1 MTNHPKDRHVVAAAV
16 ECGAH
21 VIVTSNLKDFPP
33 AALLKCGVESR
44 HPDSFLLSLYSH
56 ASSEVESRLHDQAA
70 TIGRTL
76 PELLRTLAI
85 GIPRFAAAVAAAR
98 GLDL

>member
-33 AALLKCGVESR
+33 AALLKCGLRRAIQTPFYYVFIAVIRQRSN
-44 HPDSFLLSLYSH
+44 HGF
-56 ASSEVESRLHDQAA
+56 
-70 TIGRTL
+70 TIRRRRSA
-76 PELLRTLAI
+76 EHCRKLLRTLAI
-85 GIPRFAAAVAAAR
+85 GVPRFAAAVAAAR
-98 GLDL
+98 GPDL